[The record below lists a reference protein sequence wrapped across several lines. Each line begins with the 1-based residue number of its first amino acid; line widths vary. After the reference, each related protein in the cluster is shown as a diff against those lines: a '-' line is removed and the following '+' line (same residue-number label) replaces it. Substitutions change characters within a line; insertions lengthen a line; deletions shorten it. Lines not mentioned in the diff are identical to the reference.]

1 MTIALDSR
9 QKKGIGVLLVFVMA
23 FMLLASSLSFSSKV
37 NTSKSTSTSVVSSE
51 FKGAEMKLAQVI
63 YKYGKKSKKITW
75 NQSQQKASKI
85 VNLVI
90 TGSDIA
96 SAISI
101 VLGFLSFGVVTAIA
115 WAARMTLKWY
125 IKKKGRQ
132 KAVTW

>member
-1 MTIALDSR
+1 MTFAMDSHK
-9 QKKGIGVLLVFVMA
+9 KKGIAVLLVFAMA
-23 FMLLASSLSFSSKV
+23 FALLASSLSFSSQISS
-37 NTSKSTSTSVVSSE
+37 SKATSTSAVSSE

-75 NQSQQKASKI
+75 NQSQTQASKI

-90 TGSDIA
+90 TGSDVA
-96 SAISI
+96 AAISI
-101 VLGFLSFGVVTAIA
+101 VLGFFSFGVVTAIA
-115 WAARMTLKWY
+115 WAARMSLKWY